1 MRKRLVESP
10 SKHLGAP
17 RTVTGMDAAT
27 NGNGIEAHKRHLR
40 MYVVVAIG
48 VSVGAIVLLSF
59 LTMDRNTLKAVSRID
74 VYSFAVVILLVVGK
88 WVSECVRFNL
98 IIRGIGRRLPL
109 WNTSKAVLGSA
120 FTGSVTP
127 YRTATVPVQIFFL
140 NRYGLTGGE
149 ATAVASVG
157 AALSVLL
164 LTIAMPVV
172 LVLSA
177 ARIHVSFGI
186 RALLVMG
193 ASIGFLV
200 FVVAVF
206 SMRDPHRVTKLMDF
220 FTPERYHQRPKYR
233 RAVERLTDIMEDF
246 SASLRRLLK
255 GSRSRLVAIVLLTV
269 FFWASEMFV
278 ASWLLRG
285 LGYPQFFWKAF
296 LAQVIV
302 SSILPFTPVPG
313 ESGVAE
319 GTFAAVFSIFMAKN
333 VVAVTT
339 MAWRFFMFY
348 LPLVFLGIFF
358 VLASRDAAKLREAEA
373 VEETAVAPAA
383 VVENY

>member
-1 MRKRLVESP
+1 MRKRLVEDS
-10 SKHLGAP
+10 SKHFGAP

-40 MYVVVAIG
+40 MYMVVAIG

-98 IIRGIGRRLPL
+98 IIRGIGRRIPL

-177 ARIHVSFGI
+177 ARIHVSLGI

-220 FTPERYHQRPKYR
+220 FTPRRYHQRPKYR

-246 SASLRRLLK
+246 SASLGRLLK
-255 GSRSRLVAIVLLTV
+255 GSKSRLVAIVLLTV
-269 FFWASEMFV
+269 FFW
-278 ASWLLRG
+278 
-285 LGYPQFFWKAF
+285 KAF
-296 LAQVIV
+296 VAQVIV

-348 LPLVFLGIFF
+348 LPLVFLGVFF
-358 VLASRDAAKLREAEA
+358 VLASRDAARLREAEA

>member
-1 MRKRLVESP
+1 V
-10 SKHLGAP
+10 
-17 RTVTGMDAAT
+17 VTQMEKAT
-27 NGNGIEAHKRHLR
+27 TGNGISAQRRHLR
-40 MYVVVAIG
+40 LYVIIAIG
-48 VSVGAIVLLSF
+48 VSVAAIVLLSF
-59 LTMDRNTLKAVSRID
+59 LTMDRNTLKAISRID
-74 VYSFAVVILLVVGK
+74 IYSFVVVVVLVVGK

-98 IIRGIGRRLPL
+98 IIRGIGRRIPL
-109 WNTSKAVLGSA
+109 WSTAKAVLGSA

-127 YRTATVPVQIFFL
+127 YRSATVPVQIFFFT
-140 NRYGLTGGE
+140 RYGLTGGE

-172 LVLSA
+172 LLLSA
-177 ARIHVSFGI
+177 AKIHVSFGI

-206 SMRDPHRVTKLMDF
+206 SMRDPHRVTRLMDF
-220 FTPERYHQRPKYR
+220 FTPSRYHERPKYR

-246 SASLRRLLK
+246 SESLRRLLK
-255 GSRSRLVAIVLLTV
+255 GSKARLAAIAGLTV
-269 FFWASEMFV
+269 FFWLSEMFV

-285 LGYPQFFWKAF
+285 LGYPQFFWKAL

-319 GTFAAVFSIFMAKN
+319 GTFAAVFSVFVARN
-333 VVAVTT
+333 LVGVVTL
-339 MAWRFFMFY
+339 AWRFFMFY
-348 LPLVFLGIFF
+348 LPLIFLSIMF
-358 VLASRDAAKLREAEA
+358 VLASNDASRLRQWEEIDAGATAPAQA
-373 VEETAVAPAA
+373 VEES
-383 VVENY
+383 